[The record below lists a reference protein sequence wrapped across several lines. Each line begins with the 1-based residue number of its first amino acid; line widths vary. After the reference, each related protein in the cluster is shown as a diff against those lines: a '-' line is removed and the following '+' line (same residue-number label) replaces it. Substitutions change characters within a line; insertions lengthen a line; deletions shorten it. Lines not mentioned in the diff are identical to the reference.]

1 MSYLMK
7 NDSCKAEVLDLSW
20 DSQWKQVFLGQ
31 LQVIIIT
38 KPPEHSPCGL
48 MPSSLNKKCMKEQET

>member
-1 MSYLMK
+1 MSHDPRK
-7 NDSCKAEVLDLSW
+7 VEVLALEW

-48 MPSSLNKKCMKEQET
+48 MPSPLNKKCMKEQET